1 MLEFFTVDKPPS
13 PENVLKQLSEFG
25 KCLVTGEEDKL
36 VFLPVDTNPS
46 NFLPSNMS
54 CVSDDIAKKITY
66 TVNYSVN
73 LWGYDLEFDTSPVFL
88 DYNKSIIEMV
98 QTQFIG
104 DKAQFAA
111 NDHTQFIPLFEY
123 LTKKHIKGVF
133 KISAGGVSMDNN
145 QFQGFLLR
153 EITKR
158 SQKLSKPKSKII
170 SPNLGIVKS

>member
-1 MLEFFTVDKPPS
+1 MLEFFSADKPPN

-25 KCLVTGEEDKL
+25 KCLVTGEAGKL

-54 CVSDDIAKKITY
+54 CVSDEVAKKISY
-66 TVNYSVN
+66 TVTYSAE
-73 LWGYDLEFDTSPVFL
+73 LWGFKIDFDSSPVFM

-98 QTQFIG
+98 KSQFVG
-104 DKAQFAA
+104 DSAQFAA
-111 NDHTQFIPLFEY
+111 LDHTQFVPLFEY
-123 LTKKHIKGVF
+123 LTKKHIKGVL
-133 KISAGGVSMDNN
+133 KISAGDVSMDNN

-158 SQKLSKPKSKII
+158 SQTMAKPKSKLI
-170 SPNLGIVKS
+170 SV